1 MARFSGGSRG
11 GSARSSASGYSY
23 SRSSR
28 SSGSGRSSASYSQ
41 GSAGGRSSGVSNGSS
56 GIRASG
62 SGGSSSSRSQSPD
75 RAYSANTKSFVA
87 GKIAGQYQAQGYSK
101 ARAQRIGNSVVR
113 QMGGTFQPGKGSTKS
128 HTAGV
133 ITGRNQSLYGY
144 GLERS
149 TKIGNAVVRRQSAG
163 LSAGTQHATGSD
175 SAPGERSKILRHGS
189 VIKRGLAAP
198 RTPPGSKIRF
208 RQKRSARLL
217 EQAATPALS
226 KIAEQ
231 LPARRVAE
239 LTAFN
244 TCANQVPGARARPGS
259 KVIGFGSA
267 ASWNST
273 RAPDQNRRSKIL
285 GWESL
290 AGGDEQREEVGG
302 VLSTAAAVAASRQSR
317 RATAEEPMD
326 ARDGRATPTGL
337 ASKSVTG
344 SSLNQRIL
352 TEIAQLRV
360 RANEQ
365 GTSSTEVSHDFDI
378 SDDELEILRF
388 LVDRARS
395 RDLLDCFEILRQ
407 LVELQRRVPLQAVV
421 FSNNLD
427 TLIGHLRAIAE
438 AE

>member
-1 MARFSGGSRG
+1 M
-11 GSARSSASGYSY
+11 
-23 SRSSR
+23 
-28 SSGSGRSSASYSQ
+28 
-41 GSAGGRSSGVSNGSS
+41 
-56 GIRASG
+56 
-62 SGGSSSSRSQSPD
+62 
-75 RAYSANTKSFVA
+75 A

-149 TKIGNAVVRRQSAG
+149 ANIGNAVVRRQSAG
-163 LSAGTQHATGSD
+163 LSARAKRATGPD
-175 SAPGERSKILRHGS
+175 PAPGERSKILRHGPDL
-189 VIKRGLAAP
+189 KRGLAVP
-198 RTPPGSKIRF
+198 RTPPVSKIRF
-208 RQKRSARLL
+208 RQKRSARLH

-226 KIAEQ
+226 KIVEQSRAQ
-231 LPARRVAE
+231 LPAQPVAE
-239 LTAFN
+239 LTAFK
-244 TCANQVPGARARPGS
+244 TRGDKVPGARARGS

-267 ASWNST
+267 ANLNST

-290 AGGDEQREEVGG
+290 AGGDEQRGEVGG
-302 VLSTAAAVAASRQSR
+302 ALSTAAAVAASRESR
-317 RATAEEPMD
+317 QARAQEPID
-326 ARDGRATPTGL
+326 ARDGRAIPTGL

-352 TEIAQLRV
+352 NEIAQLRV
-360 RANEQ
+360 RAIEH
-365 GTSSTEVSHDFDI
+365 GTSSIEVSHDFDI

-395 RDLLDCFEILRQ
+395 RDTLDCFEILRQ
-407 LVELQRRVPLQAVV
+407 LVELKELAPRQAVT
-421 FSNNLD
+421 FSTNLD
-427 TLIGHLRAIAE
+427 ALVGHLRAIAE
-438 AE
+438 AK